1 MNLTLDYETVFC
13 AVGCADAD
21 LSGTLYDP
29 KADSMTPQITVLI
42 PCRDEE
48 RNIQSCIEAARLVAD
63 EILVA
68 DSGSIDRTLEI
79 VKSQKDVRLI
89 ERTFVGY
96 ADFKNWAIPQATH
109 PWVLIVDADERV
121 TLSLAEEIRGLLEST
136 PEEIDA
142 YWIYRR
148 NFFLGHE
155 IKFSGWN
162 TDDVCRLIRRDRCR
176 YGRRLVHEEIDVE
189 PKRTRWLRER
199 LIHYTVRNYDHYLE
213 KRIKYTELS
222 AKHIWENGKR
232 ASFSSLFFRPLLRFV
247 YLYVLRGGFRD
258 GLAGLQICMLTA
270 FFNTF
275 IRQGRLWEMQ
285 HGEELRHESFET
297 STLPSVDR
305 KAA

>member
-1 MNLTLDYETVFC
+1 MPRLWLRQPVFS
-13 AVGCADAD
+13 V
-21 LSGTLYDP
+21 
-29 KADSMTPQITVLI
+29 KHSMSQKLTVLI

-63 EILVA
+63 EILIA

-79 VKSQKDVRLI
+79 VQRQEDVRLI

-96 ADFKNWAIPQATH
+96 ADFKNWAIPQAIH

-121 TLSLAEEIRGLLEST
+121 TQSLAEEIRGLLEST
-136 PEEIDA
+136 PDEIDA
-142 YWIYRR
+142 YWVYRR

-176 YGRRLVHEEIDVE
+176 YGERLVHEEIDVD

-213 KRIKYTELS
+213 KRIQYTHLS
-222 AKHIWENGKR
+222 AKHIWANGKR
-232 ASFSSLFFRPLLRFV
+232 ASFSSLFVRPLFRFV
-247 YLYVLRGGFRD
+247 QLYVLRGGFRD
-258 GLAGLQICMLTA
+258 GLAGLQVCMLTA

-285 HGEELRHESFET
+285 HGEDSRHRSDET
-297 STLPSVDR
+297 STLPSADR
-305 KAA
+305 RAA

>member
-1 MNLTLDYETVFC
+1 MCFHLESNACLCDRVLFRWLCQPGSVKKH
-13 AVGCADAD
+13 A
-21 LSGTLYDP
+21 
-29 KADSMTPQITVLI
+29 MPQKLTVLI

-48 RNIQSCIEAARLVAD
+48 RNIQACIDAARLVAD

-79 VKSQKDVRLI
+79 VQRQENVRLI

-109 PWVLIVDADERV
+109 SWVLIVDADERV
-121 TLSLAEEIRGLLEST
+121 TQSLAEEIRGLLAS
-136 PEEIDA
+136 PPDDIDA

-148 NFFLGHE
+148 NFFLGQE

-162 TDDVCRLIRRDRCR
+162 TDDVCRLIRRDCCR
-176 YGRRLVHEEIDVE
+176 YGNRLVHEEIDVE
-189 PKRTRWLRER
+189 LTRARWLRER
-199 LIHYTVRNYDHYLE
+199 LIHYTVRDYDHYLE
-213 KRIKYTELS
+213 KRIKYTHLS
-222 AKHIWENGKR
+222 AKHIWANGKR
-232 ASFSSLFFRPLLRFV
+232 ASFTSLFFRPLLRFA
-247 YLYVLRGGFRD
+247 YLYLLRGGFRD
-258 GLAGLQICMLTA
+258 GLAGLQVCMLTA

-285 HGEELRHESFET
+285 HGKDLRQQSTES
-297 STLPSVDR
+297 SALSLADR